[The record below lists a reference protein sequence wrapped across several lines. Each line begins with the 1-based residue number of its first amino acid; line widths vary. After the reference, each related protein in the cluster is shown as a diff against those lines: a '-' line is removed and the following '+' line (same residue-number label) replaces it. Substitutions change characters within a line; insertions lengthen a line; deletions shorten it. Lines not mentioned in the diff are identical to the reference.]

1 MRMRWMAIA
10 AAATG
15 LVSVAACARGP
26 ATGEQIENA
35 SGHAVELAS
44 TGQARATLEIAS
56 GATAIT
62 IGTADP
68 NGPLVRAS
76 TPKHANIRPVIKR
89 GRVITVTLR
98 HAIGHPA
105 PATLRVYLNDA
116 VRWRLVVGG
125 GAVGLVLNL
134 RLAHL
139 RATDITAGFTAI
151 TMRLPEPAG
160 TGTVTLAGGAS
171 RVQLVLPH
179 GVPARLRLDGG
190 AGHAT
195 VAGRTYAGVAGGTVL
210 TAPGWAGAL
219 RRYQVDAPAGLSS
232 ITVTSTSPPA
242 S

>member
-1 MRMRWMAIA
+1 M
-10 AAATG
+10 
-15 LVSVAACARGP
+15 LV
-26 ATGEQIENA
+26 ENS
-35 SGHAVELAS
+35 SGHAVLLAN

-62 IGTADP
+62 IGTAGS

-98 HAIGHPA
+98 HAAGQPA

-134 RLAHL
+134 RSAHL

-151 TMRLPEPAG
+151 TMRLPKPAG

-171 RVQLVLPH
+171 RVRLDLPH

-195 VAGRTYAGVAGGTVL
+195 VAGRTYVGVAGGTVL

-219 RRYQVDAPAGLSS
+219 RRYQVDAPACSS
-232 ITVTSTSPPA
+232 ISVTSTSPPA

>member
-1 MRMRWMAIA
+1 MTVA
-10 AAATG
+10 AAGMMSA
-15 LVSVAACARGP
+15 AACSAGP
-26 ATGEQIENA
+26 GQGVLVENS
-35 SGHAVELAS
+35 SGHAVLLAN

-62 IGTADP
+62 IGTAGS

-98 HAIGHPA
+98 HAAGQPA

-134 RLAHL
+134 RSAHL

-151 TMRLPEPAG
+151 TMRLPTPWP
-160 TGTVTLAGGAS
+160 T
-171 RVQLVLPH
+171 
-179 GVPARLRLDGG
+179 AR
-190 AGHAT
+190 
-195 VAGRTYAGVAGGTVL
+195 
-210 TAPGWAGAL
+210 AP
-219 RRYQVDAPAGLSS
+219 
-232 ITVTSTSPPA
+232 
-242 S
+242 

>member
-26 ATGEQIENA
+26 ANGAQIENA
-35 SGHAVELAS
+35 SGHAVLLAN

-62 IGTADP
+62 IGTADS

-76 TPKHANIRPVIKR
+76 APKHANIRPVIKD

-98 HAIGHPA
+98 HTTGQPA
-105 PATLRVYLNDA
+105 PATLHVYLNDA
-116 VRWRLVVGG
+116 VRWRLVIGG

-134 RLAHL
+134 RSAHL
-139 RATDITAGFTAI
+139 RATDIIAGFTAI
-151 TMRLPEPAG
+151 TMWLPRPAG

-210 TAPGWAGAL
+210 TAPGWAGAPG
-219 RRYQVDAPAGLSS
+219 RYQVDAPAGLSS
-232 ITVTSTSPPA
+232 ISVTSTSPPA